1 MDIFFWS
8 CLLWFLKPLKSL
20 NSLRPAS
27 VEPGPERLEVL
38 TLTCK
43 LETSCTVDIKLE
55 TSITGH
61 CQLSTAAADNLHI
74 YQLEFVLK
82 CYSIIS
88 RQLAV
93 SDSVCD
99 SSHCKAPASPSHSAK
114 SLWCRPVQAM
124 SGSGRHPSW
133 NLGPGSES
141 GPAMPTLD
149 PGPVPDIRVS
159 WALTANAQSDW
170 SPARPGCR
178 RRRPG
183 HSGMGFSR
191 LFCDCRTQ
199 RSKIQKRTP
208 QSPGLQET
216 KRWCPYCEKLH
227 FSGHLIAPL
236 PQSQC
241 SHWLPQAQC
250 NCFRVIIPSPISV
263 QKLELWIP
271 QKTEIDVRNLGM
283 GPGASRKYVPKG
295 ISTLM

>member
-55 TSITGH
+55 TSIH

-99 SSHCKAPASPSHSAK
+99 SGHCKAPAPVRVTVLGRCDAAR
-114 SLWCRPVQAM
+114 CRPGPGLAM

-133 NLGPGSES
+133 NLGPGS

-159 WALTANAQSDW
+159 LALTANAQSDC
-170 SPARPGCR
+170 STARPGCHR
-178 RRRPG
+178 RCPG
-183 HSGMGFSR
+183 HSGMGFSELHCYFSR

-199 RSKIQKRTP
+199 RSKIQKWTL

-216 KRWCPYCEKLH
+216 KKWCP
-227 FSGHLIAPL
+227 
-236 PQSQC
+236 
-241 SHWLPQAQC
+241 
-250 NCFRVIIPSPISV
+250 
-263 QKLELWIP
+263 
-271 QKTEIDVRNLGM
+271 
-283 GPGASRKYVPKG
+283 
-295 ISTLM
+295 

>member
-55 TSITGH
+55 TSIH

-99 SSHCKAPASPSHSAK
+99 SGHCKAPAPVRVTVLGRCDAAR
-114 SLWCRPVQAM
+114 CRPGPGLAM
-124 SGSGRHPSW
+124 SGSGRHPS
-133 NLGPGSES
+133 
-141 GPAMPTLD
+141 
-149 PGPVPDIRVS
+149 
-159 WALTANAQSDW
+159 
-170 SPARPGCR
+170 
-178 RRRPG
+178 
-183 HSGMGFSR
+183 
-191 LFCDCRTQ
+191 
-199 RSKIQKRTP
+199 
-208 QSPGLQET
+208 
-216 KRWCPYCEKLH
+216 
-227 FSGHLIAPL
+227 
-236 PQSQC
+236 
-241 SHWLPQAQC
+241 
-250 NCFRVIIPSPISV
+250 
-263 QKLELWIP
+263 
-271 QKTEIDVRNLGM
+271 
-283 GPGASRKYVPKG
+283 
-295 ISTLM
+295 